1 MHQFHPKILNYQWN
15 LLHTFSFSSI
25 SGESATVWYFEKI
38 VSPKQPRAILLCY
51 NSLDPVS
58 CGVRPERFII
68 KNETIIFAKYKPFS
82 KIIRQTVVFE
92 NLEESSL
99 K

>member
-1 MHQFHPKILNYQWN
+1 MLYKFNMIFFKC
-15 LLHTFSFSSI
+15 SI
-25 SGESATVWYFEKI
+25 YAVVNRRVRCKYRLTIKI

-58 CGVRPERFII
+58 CGARPEHF
-68 KNETIIFAKYKPFS
+68 
-82 KIIRQTVVFE
+82 KIEVE
-92 NLEESSL
+92 